1 MSETNNNDF
10 YTPSVSP
17 ITNPSAL
24 NTPISQINQSNIST
38 PLSNRSMN
46 TNEFYNLD
54 PFSDPILRDSL
65 IQANTTKTIK
75 EMAKIFVNRL
85 NNNIF
90 EKNNTAIGTKIATS
104 SQEDAGV
111 YIQTLI
117 NDNFVDFVNYF
128 IMIVLPTLKQNNN
141 SLTKIQS
148 LFSNVFR
155 DFIEPQQNAFY
166 MSADFKE
173 MLYELRD
180 IGSLRIQETYNNISG
195 GKNKKKRIKQYGRGC
210 TSSSCLLIDSSSDS
224 SSNDEEIM
232 EYRRQRNTRRNS
244 LIPPPTRARTVS
256 RQNLQSRRN
265 IENRREARRIME
277 YTRNLRPRKKLYSRM
292 HNKITRRAGGSK
304 SKKKLKTKKKHRK
317 TIKKYKKNKY

>member
-10 YTPSVSP
+10 FTPPVSP

-24 NTPISQINQSNIST
+24 NTPISQINQSNINT

-54 PFSDPILRDSL
+54 PFSDPILRDNL

-75 EMAKIFVNRL
+75 EMSEIFVNRL

-90 EKNNTAIGTKIATS
+90 EKNSTDIGVKIATN
-104 SQEDAGV
+104 SQENAAE

-148 LFSNVFR
+148 LFSNVFK

-166 MSADFKE
+166 MPLDFKE

-180 IGSLRIQETYNNISG
+180 IGILRIQETFNNISG
-195 GKNKKKRIKQYGRGC
+195 GKNKKKRIRQYGKGC
-210 TSSSCLLIDSSSDS
+210 TYSSCLLIDSSSDS

-232 EYRRQRNTRRNS
+232 EYRRQRYRRRNS
-244 LIPPPTRARTVS
+244 LIPPPTRARQLS

-265 IENRREARRIME
+265 IEARREARRIME
-277 YTRNLRPRKKLYSRM
+277 STRNLQSKKKLHSRM
-292 HNKITRRAGGSK
+292 HNKIRRKAGGSK
-304 SKKKLKTKKKHRK
+304 SKKKLKTKKKYRK
-317 TIKKYKKNKY
+317 TIKKH